1 MMKRL
6 TYGNVCNTF
15 DEFVKSMHNDINKDC
30 VTWAKDNLLT
40 SSLLCDTVMGEHELD
55 IESVLTELF
64 NDYLA
69 TRQITWDRGIVDLII
84 QAAFKNSHY
93 DIKATILNAV
103 KRAKQNYGGSKSYSK
118 SESEA

>member
-1 MMKRL
+1 MIKRL
-6 TYGNVCNTF
+6 TYGNVCNIF
-15 DEFVKSMHNDINKDC
+15 DEFVKSVHNDINKDY

-40 SSLLCDTVMGEHELD
+40 SSLLCDTVMGEYELD
-55 IESVLTELF
+55 IESVLIELF
-64 NDYLA
+64 TDYLA

-93 DIKATILNAV
+93 DIKVTILDAV
-103 KRAKQNYGGSKSYSK
+103 KRVKQNYGGHKSYSE